1 MDRFNGAVRTEEAQ
15 GAATR
20 TGAPLCTTAARL
32 VQARAQRVHNAAQ
45 TPAFV
50 YSGHV
55 GSEEHGLSSAPALRG
70 GRHDDP
76 GLGPPA
82 PRELAV
88 FVGDT
93 IAVHPLHASLHE
105 SGQVSIGR
113 GEGNDIRI
121 DDASVSRRHA
131 ILHLG
136 PPLRIEDLG
145 SANGTFVRDR
155 DASEEDGATHDLR
168 PISRQAV
175 EIALGERIN
184 LGRTMVVVRKAS
196 RPSGSGARPSPLR
209 GEDTG
214 PAPSPSAG
222 RTGPPPSSASA
233 AGPSAGRGGAETRVE
248 AAVVRDPRMLAIYA
262 EAYRAASAMI
272 SVLVL
277 GETGV
282 GKEVLA
288 RAIHRRSPRAAGPF
302 IALNCAA
309 LPESLLETELFGH
322 ERGAFTGAVEAR
334 SGLFEA
340 AAGGTVFLDE
350 VGELSMSIQV
360 KLLRVLEDRRV
371 FRVGARAA
379 RAIDIRFMAATNRD
393 LEDDVARGA
402 FRKDLFFRLN
412 GIALTIPPLRE
423 RTAEIAPLAER
434 FVESACQELERRVR
448 PILADEAIALLERYP
463 WPGNAREL
471 RNIVDRAVVLC
482 DGDLILPEHLPAK
495 LFGNASPSPSPPS
508 AEVRPSD
515 APTMLGASPPGAPAD
530 RMENLRSQ
538 MEEIERRRILDAL
551 ERCGGNQT
559 QAAELLGIARRTLI
573 NRLDEYNLPRPRKK
587 P

>member
-1 MDRFNGAVRTEEAQ
+1 
-15 GAATR
+15 
-20 TGAPLCTTAARL
+20 
-32 VQARAQRVHNAAQ
+32 
-45 TPAFV
+45 
-50 YSGHV
+50 
-55 GSEEHGLSSAPALRG
+55 
-70 GRHDDP
+70 
-76 GLGPPA
+76 
-82 PRELAV
+82 
-88 FVGDT
+88 VGDA
-93 IAVHPLHASLHE
+93 IAVHPLPQ

-113 GEGNDIRI
+113 GEGNEIRI

-136 PPLRIEDLG
+136 PPLCIEDLG
-145 SANGTFVRDR
+145 SANGTFVRALRESQD
-155 DASEEDGATHDLR
+155 DGATHDLR

-184 LGRTMVVVRKAS
+184 LGRTMVVVRRAS
-196 RPSGSGARPSPLR
+196 RPSTRGARPLSLR
-209 GEDTG
+209 GEDAGAPTG
-214 PAPSPSAG
+214 RAL
-222 RTGPPPSSASA
+222 PPPSSPSA
-233 AGPSAGRGGAETRVE
+233 AGRVGAEPRVE
-248 AAVVRDPRMLAIYA
+248 AAVVRDPRMQAIYA
-262 EAYRAASAMI
+262 EAYRAAPAMI

-322 ERGAFTGAVEAR
+322 ERGAFTGAVETR

-350 VGELSMSIQV
+350 VGELPMAIQV

-379 RAIDIRFMAATNRD
+379 RAIDVRFIAATNRD
-393 LEDDVARGA
+393 LEADVARGT

-423 RTAEIAPLAER
+423 RSAEIAPLADR
-434 FVESACQELERRVR
+434 FVEIACQELDRRAPPV
-448 PILADEAIALLERYP
+448 LSDEAIGLLERYP

-471 RNIVDRAVVLC
+471 RNLMDRAVVLC

-495 LFGNASPSPSPPS
+495 LFGSAAEAPPPPEV
-508 AEVRPSD
+508 EVRPSD
-515 APTMLGASPPGAPAD
+515 APTILGASPPRAGAA
-530 RMENLRSQ
+530 RMEDLRSQ

-573 NRLDEYNLPRPRKK
+573 NRLDEYNVPRPRKK